1 MRFIF
6 PYVLL
11 LSLMFMMFVKS
22 KTKTHEQDV
31 SEFFARESKANA
43 TRKKDINNLNY
54 ITIPFETLP
63 FLSNPSEKIA
73 GYEKDILSLKD
84 KRILNLNG
92 ITNTELKLTY
102 GAPNLPALS
111 DYDENFSRMTVILGK
126 WGDALYSENYID
138 EARKVLEFAIV
149 SDCES
154 SLIYVTLGKIYK
166 EKNIDRL
173 SFLIDKISHSNSP
186 HKQAI
191 IQKLNLL

>member
-11 LSLMFMMFVKS
+11 LSLIFMMFVKS

-31 SEFFARESKANA
+31 AEFLAKESKANA

-54 ITIPFETLP
+54 ITIPFEKLP

-73 GYEKDILSLKD
+73 GCEKDILSLKD
-84 KRILNLNG
+84 KKILDLNG

-111 DYDENFSRMTVILGK
+111 DYDENFSRMTIFLGK
-126 WGDALYSENYID
+126 WGDALYTEGFVD
-138 EARKVLEFAIV
+138 EARKVLEFAIA
-149 SDCES
+149 SGCES
-154 SLIYVTLGKIYK
+154 SLIYVNLGKIYK
-166 EKNIDRL
+166 ETDNDKI
-173 SFLIDKISHSNSP
+173 SFLVEKISHSDSP

-191 IQKLNLL
+191 IQKLNSL